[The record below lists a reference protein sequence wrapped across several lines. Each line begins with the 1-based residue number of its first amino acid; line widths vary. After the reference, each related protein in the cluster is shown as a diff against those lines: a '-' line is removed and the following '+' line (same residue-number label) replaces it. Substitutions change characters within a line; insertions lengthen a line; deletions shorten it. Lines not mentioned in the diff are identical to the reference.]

1 MPNVLKRLFLVAL
14 LITGCSVAA
23 AEQPRGR
30 SIIRLS
36 YIPGN
41 AALPVLVGIEHGM
54 FAREG
59 LSISIV
65 PVTDESTIMRS
76 LTAGATDFAIGSQ
89 SVLLSAAQNKVDARV
104 VAIASASRDVELV
117 VPSWDT
123 KTKSLAD
130 IKGKTI
136 LLLNGIHNF
145 DAVPELYRALALSKP
160 PMRLSDVTIQFISLA
175 NLEQIFH
182 PNFQKIYV
190 QRKVGGIFMF
200 REYTSR
206 YVDDKKA
213 RVVAA
218 DADLTKLTG
227 RRAAQPLFASKL
239 IIDRDPKAVQRF
251 VRGWA
256 RAMQQISDSAH
267 RPAVVRTLQIYYL
280 RQHGGVLKQAT
291 AESYVAAAKFD
302 RVMWTDQDTTEVTIN
317 GKALSAARNLLF
329 ANIKDPA
336 KRPFGQVPDIKSYID
351 SSFAKKAL
359 EDLEAEKKA
368 IAAKPAENGNPSP
381 IQEAPAAKAAEGEK
395 PREEAPAK
403 KEEKPAASPPA
414 TSPKPN

>member
-1 MPNVLKRLFLVAL
+1 MSGRLTRLFLVT
-14 LITGCSVAA
+14 LIATFAGAAVA
-23 AEQPRGR
+23 EEPRSR

-65 PVTDESTIMRS
+65 PVTDESTVMRS

-89 SVLLSAAQNKVDARV
+89 AVLLSAAQNKVEARV
-104 VAIASASRDVELV
+104 VAIASSSRDIELV
-117 VPSWDT
+117 VPAWDT
-123 KTKSLAD
+123 AAKSFAD

-160 PMRLSDVTIQFISLA
+160 AMRLSDINVQFITLA
-175 NLEQIFH
+175 NLEQVFH
-182 PNFQKIYV
+182 PNFQKIYA
-190 QRKVGGIFMF
+190 QRKIGGIFMF

-206 YVDDKKA
+206 YVEEKKA
-213 RVVAA
+213 RVIAG
-218 DADLTKLTG
+218 DAELTKLIG
-227 RRAAQPLFASKL
+227 RRGAQPLFASKL
-239 IIDRDPKAVQRF
+239 ILDRDPKAVQRF

-256 RAMQQISDSAH
+256 RAMQQVNDPQH
-267 RPAVVRTLQIYYL
+267 RAAVIRTLQIYYL
-280 RQHGGVLKQAT
+280 RQHGGVVNEAT
-291 AESYVAAAKFD
+291 AQNYVAAAKYD
-302 RVMWTDQDTTEVTIN
+302 RVLWTDQDTAEVTIN

-336 KRPFGQVPDIKSYID
+336 KRPFSDVPEIKGYID
-351 SSFAKKAL
+351 SSYAKKAL
-359 EDLEAEKKA
+359 EDLEAEKKVL
-368 IAAKPAENGNPSP
+368 AAKPPENGNPAVTGTEKP
-381 IQEAPAAKAAEGEK
+381 KTAEGDKPQADTPAKPEAKPAA
-395 PREEAPAK
+395 PP
-403 KEEKPAASPPA
+403 PAASP
-414 TSPKPN
+414 KQN

>member
-1 MPNVLKRLFLVAL
+1 MRSFLTRLFVVALVAA
-14 LITGCSVAA
+14 GCGAA
-23 AEQPRGR
+23 IAEEPRGR

-65 PVTDESTIMRS
+65 PVTDEGTIMRS

-89 SVLLSAAQNKVDARV
+89 SVLLSAAQNKVEARV
-104 VAIASASRDVELV
+104 VAIASASRDIEFV
-117 VPSWDT
+117 VPAWDT
-123 KTKSLAD
+123 QTKSLGD

-136 LLLNGIHNF
+136 LVLNGIHNF
-145 DAVPELYRALALSKP
+145 DAVPELYRAMALSKP
-160 PMRLSDVTIQFISLA
+160 PMRLSDVTIQFVSLA

-182 PNFQKIYV
+182 PSFQKTYA
-190 QRKVGGIFMF
+190 QRKVGGILMF

-206 YVDDKKA
+206 YVEEKKA
-213 RVVAA
+213 RVVAS
-218 DADLTKLTG
+218 DAVLTKLIG

-239 IIDRDPKAVQRF
+239 VIDRDPKAVERF
-251 VRGWA
+251 VRAWA
-256 RAMQQISDSAH
+256 RAMQQINDPAH
-267 RPAVVRTLQIYYL
+267 RPEVVRTLQIYYL
-280 RQHGGVLKQAT
+280 RQHGGILKQET
-291 AESYVAAAKFD
+291 AESYVTAAKFD
-302 RVMWTDQDTTEVTIN
+302 RVVWTDQDTAEVTIN

-329 ANIKDPA
+329 ASIKDPA
-336 KRPFGQVPDIKSYID
+336 KRPFGHVPDVKAFID

-368 IAAKPAENGNPSP
+368 VAAKPSENGNPSTAN
-381 IQEAPAAKAAEGEK
+381 EAAAPKAAEGEK
-395 PREEAPAK
+395 PRSEAPSK
-403 KEEKPAASPPA
+403 TEEKPAAAPPA
-414 TSPKPN
+414 AAPKPN